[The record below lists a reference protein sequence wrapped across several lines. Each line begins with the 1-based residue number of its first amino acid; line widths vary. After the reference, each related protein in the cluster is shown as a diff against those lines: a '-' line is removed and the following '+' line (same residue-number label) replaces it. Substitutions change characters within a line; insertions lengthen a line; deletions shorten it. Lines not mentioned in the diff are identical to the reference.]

1 MDEAKKSRLPLVT
14 VLIVVVVSAFS
25 YSFARQFFNRAPD
38 VDRALVELS
47 SELNKRM
54 PIVVDKETRLDST
67 APSPSK
73 TLSYQYTLVNFDGV
87 KVEEKELAE
96 IRTRAQANYQ
106 TNPAMKSL
114 REMGVTLR
122 YRYKNKSGAF
132 VGEFSLTPK
141 DF

>member
-1 MDEAKKSRLPLVT
+1 M
-14 VLIVVVVSAFS
+14 
-25 YSFARQFFNRAPD
+25 
-38 VDRALVELS
+38 ELS

-67 APSPSK
+67 APGPSK
-73 TLSYQYTLVNFDGV
+73 TLSYQYTLLNFDGV
-87 KVEEKELAE
+87 KVEEKELSE
-96 IRTRAQANYQ
+96 IRTRARANYQ

-122 YRYKNKSGAF
+122 YRYNNKSGAF